1 MKTIGLAGLK
11 RSGKDTV
18 ADFLVQEYGFK
29 KLAFADPMKQVVRSL
44 DPYVTVDGLRLSDVD
59 NADEDHLKAEYPE
72 YRRLL
77 QRIGT
82 EAVRENPLFGEN
94 FWINMLLRRMHS
106 DDNYVVSDVRF
117 LDEYAAMKNVGAQIW
132 RIDRPGIE
140 TSTDTHRS
148 ETELLSFEPD
158 RVIVN
163 DSDLK
168 ALLLKVHAL
177 VGE

>member
-18 ADFLVQEYGFK
+18 ADFLVQEYGFT
-29 KLAFADPMKQVVRSL
+29 KLAFADPMKDIIRAL
-44 DPYVTVDGLRLSDVD
+44 DPYISTNGIRLSDTESS
-59 NADEDHLKAEYPE
+59 DEDDLKATYPE

-82 EAVRENPLFGEN
+82 EAIRENPLFGES
-94 FWINMLLRRMHS
+94 FWINLLLKQMRGEG
-106 DDNYVVSDVRF
+106 NYVVSDVRF
-117 LDEYAAMKNVGAQIW
+117 LDEYTAMKNVGAQIW
-132 RIDRPGIE
+132 RIDRPNCD
-140 TSTDTHRS
+140 SSNDTHRS
-148 ETELLSFEPD
+148 ETEMQLFEPD
-158 RVIVN
+158 RIITN
-163 DSDLK
+163 DSDIK